1 MDMDQSAIF
10 LAGSILTILGF
21 VVIAIGVIVI
31 NNIASKYWK
40 PVTIFTRESFSLF
53 GNPSNHTPINPLN
66 DEEYEELL
74 KHLETIRSAKEQEKK
89 KK

>member
-1 MDMDQSAIF
+1 MDQAAIF

-53 GNPSNHTPINPLN
+53 GNHHSNQAPINPLN
-66 DEEYEELL
+66 DEEYEELV

>member
-53 GNPSNHTPINPLN
+53 GHHSSQTPINPLN
-66 DEEYEELL
+66 DEEYEELV